1 MRKDSGICFSPP
13 FRSFSSHHHPTTITT
28 PPPSPPTPSPHQH
41 RHSERSEESLYW
53 HLHSPVLRSCR
64 QQSGCPTLCAL
75 RKGWGIAKRPL
86 SSPPPNPVIST
97 EAQRSGETPILA
109 GNLHQIRLQPHQI
122 RLQHTWLREVI
133 DELPSLLRANKP
145 GSLQL
150 LHVVRERSRTD
161 IHTIPHIATRG
172 RTRLRTQL
180 LQNFVPPRVSQRTSN
195 QVDLVLGKLDLLG
208 SRHWHWMSFG
218 LERLLAVPARTRGL
232 GFSLLVS
239 CHSHGEKP
247 P

>member
-1 MRKDSGICFSPP
+1 MSDQTV
-13 FRSFSSHHHPTTITT
+13 RSLFHLVNSRRVSREGFARTMEQA
-28 PPPSPPTPSPHQH
+28 SA
-41 RHSERSEESLYW
+41 SERPRWNTS
-53 HLHSPVLRSCR
+53 
-64 QQSGCPTLCAL
+64 
-75 RKGWGIAKRPL
+75 IAVFDEGYRTQL
-86 SSPPPNPVIST
+86 G
-97 EAQRSGETPILA
+97 A
-109 GNLHQIRLQPHQI
+109 
-122 RLQHTWLREVI
+122 I